1 VHGFFGEVEN
11 EKALLTMLFDEYGEK
26 TFHHISRKLKT
37 TVPLPKINLAMSTAY
52 FLEGVFGNGEAF
64 AQKIKQLGVEDGP
77 SFFAQRMKIYKQ
89 FIKNEYT
96 YTKNEYIKTM
106 RTQGEKIQG
115 VSRHQNPTHLGINLH
130 SKQTHSVSM
139 CLPGASI
146 EPHGSASQTIVHHW
160 RVITIVGRTLAS
172 KHQER
177 ICLEP

>member
-1 VHGFFGEVEN
+1 
-11 EKALLTMLFDEYGEK
+11 M
-26 TFHHISRKLKT
+26 
-37 TVPLPKINLAMSTAY
+37 PLPKINLAMSTAY

-64 AQKIKQLGVEDGP
+64 AQKMKQLGVEDGP

-115 VSRHQNPTHLGINLH
+115 VSRHQNPTHLGINLL

-146 EPHGSASQTIVHHW
+146 EPHGSTSHTIVHHW
-160 RVITIVGRTLAS
+160 RVIIIVGRTLAS
-172 KHQER
+172 KHPVR